1 MKSLVDAL
9 EAKAQSSGAQAAAG
23 KKTIQKLITPES
35 AFVDSAGTLDSS
47 EKDTA
52 AETKKAPPK
61 SARRRSREFA
71 LQAIY
76 QWQIAAHSAG
86 DLEAQ
91 FAEADGFKRADV
103 PMFSALMR
111 GTIKGSPALI
121 EQLTPHLDRPWA
133 EVSPIERGILLMSSY
148 ELIHTLETPYRVI
161 LNEAIELAK
170 SFGGT
175 DGHKYVNGILD
186 KLAAIIRADE
196 ISHQAASGVPVK
208 KRSAASVPTVTVKSR
223 RTPRPE

>member
-9 EAKAQSSGAQAAAG
+9 EAKALSGGAQAVGG
-23 KKTIQKLITPES
+23 KKPVQNLITPES
-35 AFVDSAGTLDSS
+35 TFLDSAGALASS
-47 EKDTA
+47 EKDMA

-76 QWQIAAHSAG
+76 QWQIAAHSPG

-103 PMFSALMR
+103 PMFSVLMR
-111 GTIKGSPALI
+111 GTIKESQTLI
-121 EQLTPHLDRPWA
+121 DQLTPHLDRPWA
-133 EVSPIERGILLMSSY
+133 EVSPIERSILLLSSF

-196 ISHQAASGVPVK
+196 ISHQGANGVPVK
-208 KRSAASVPTVTVKSR
+208 KRAASVPTVTVKSR
-223 RTPRPE
+223 RTPRPD